1 MVGGAHG
8 ALGKG
13 LGFHNDIDE
22 GSRPFFLA
30 RVIVVSVGN
39 LNVSIYRKQI
49 KTVEVMR
56 MGKRALAL

>member
-1 MVGGAHG
+1 VVRGAHG

-13 LGFHNDIDE
+13 LGFHDDIDE

-39 LNVSIYRKQI
+39 LKVSIYRKTNQD
-49 KTVEVMR
+49 R
-56 MGKRALAL
+56 

>member
-1 MVGGAHG
+1 
-8 ALGKG
+8 
-13 LGFHNDIDE
+13 
-22 GSRPFFLA
+22 LA

-49 KTVEVMR
+49 KTVQVMR